1 MSIGLS
7 MKDLLRGPGQSL
19 IAFFLFSFFGAVASW
34 GRGPIALPLAPDK
47 AAAIDAAVQSEMQKE
62 QVVGMAIGIIEK
74 GQIEYLK
81 GYGLADREKNVPVT
95 TETMFRWASCSKSL
109 AAIAA
114 LQLAEKGQLDLD
126 ADVRK
131 YVPEF
136 PDNGVKITLRHL
148 LEHQSGI
155 VHYSN
160 GKVIQ
165 SKVAYKT
172 PHPFMDPVVGLDK
185 FKESPLLFKP
195 GEKYSYSSYGY
206 LLLSAVVERAGQ
218 QKFSDQVRER
228 IAKPLGL
235 TTLQPDF
242 QWIKINHRAVG
253 YRLTNGQVLLSTD
266 TDQSW
271 KWGGGAYIST
281 VGDFAGFAEGLL
293 NSKLVSKETETK
305 MWTPQST
312 SDGKPTEYGLGFEVV
327 MKNGAVEKI
336 FHEGKQEKTRTR
348 FVIYPK
354 QNNAVVVMTNSEWVN
369 PGTFSTLIYG
379 ALAKK

>member
-1 MSIGLS
+1 MRNPPLSFSKQPLLLAGLFVLAWTTISFGRAPIGL
-7 MKDLLRGPGQSL
+7 L
-19 IAFFLFSFFGAVASW
+19 
-34 GRGPIALPLAPDK
+34 LAPEK
-47 AAAIDAAVQSEMQKE
+47 AAAVDAAVQAEMQKE
-62 QVVGMAIGIIEK
+62 QIVGMAIGIIEN
-74 GQIEYLK
+74 GHIDYLK

-114 LQLAEKGQLDLD
+114 LQLAEKGQLDLES
-126 ADVRK
+126 DVRK

-136 PDNGVKITLRHL
+136 PDKGVKITAHHL

-155 VHYSN
+155 VHYTN

-165 SKVAYKT
+165 TKVAYKT
-172 PHPFMDPVVGLDK
+172 PHPFTDPVVALDK

-206 LLLSAVVERAGQ
+206 LLLSAVVERAGK
-218 QKFSDQVRER
+218 QKFADQVRDR
-228 IAKPLGL
+228 IARPLGL

-242 QWIKINHRAVG
+242 HWVNISNRAAG
-253 YRLTNGQVLLSTD
+253 YRLDNGQVLLSTD

-281 VGDFAGFAEGLL
+281 IGDFAGFAEGLL

-305 MWTPQST
+305 MWTPQPT
-312 SDGKPTEYGLGFEVV
+312 SDGKPTEYGLGFEAV
-327 MKNGAVEKI
+327 MKNGVLEKV

-348 FVIYPK
+348 FVIYPEK
-354 QNNAVVVMTNSEWVN
+354 NNAVVVMTNGEWVN
-369 PGTFSTLIYG
+369 PGKFSTLVYG